1 MLIFTHNGLFCD
13 WCTQRLPSYKR
24 KAIARWS
31 LETGPQLGEY
41 LSALEHIEQQIAT
54 ATSPKLL
61 AQAVMNLMD
70 EWLAEA
76 RFAYALPVQARLGE
90 EYTLT
95 EIWEPFCARL
105 KEVEKAMKIPLGRLK
120 PLLDELSDLPRM
132 RNRLAAHDNEFAH
145 EYPLT
150 TVRETAKRALELV
163 RTLYC
168 AACTRFAVPT
178 PTAKQPDL
186 VRCGQSCERIRYDRP
201 AKQHPEH

>member
-1 MLIFTHNGLFCD
+1 VLIFTHNGLFCD

-120 PLLDELSDLPRM
+120 PLLDAGYPDEKGALHGVLAGQLIKIGRAQDARIASQEAV
-132 RNRLAAHDNEFAH
+132 RLADGFQ
-145 EYPLT
+145 
-150 TVRETAKRALELV
+150 R
-163 RTLYC
+163 
-168 AACTRFAVPT
+168 
-178 PTAKQPDL
+178 
-186 VRCGQSCERIRYDRP
+186 RP
-201 AKQHPEH
+201 EDQ